1 MSCGQTFLCQLHQ
14 RRFLDFDW
22 WAIWR
27 RKFLYWSYILQHNK
41 NTYDSK
47 VTQEIRYFDQDL
59 LEDSRLIG
67 PSHPWLCFIVKSK
80 KFNRIFK
87 SVVSR
92 FFENLWSDSLWQ
104 FWKEVLEIDNFI
116 HLEPFGTSVKSI
128 SKELEK
134 KGIYELEGCYLIK
147 HSRNNQNSKLTN
159 RIHGQGIYE
168 FDGKYW
174 NSVQSDASIWS
185 SPPEKNPEIEALSL
199 AKVREEAIFLC
210 TCYL

>member
-1 MSCGQTFLCQLHQ
+1 MFPDSSKTYGV
-14 RRFLDFDW
+14 
-22 WAIWR
+22 IV
-27 RKFLYWSYILQHNK
+27 
-41 NTYDSK
+41 YDS
-47 VTQEIRYFDQDL
+47 
-59 LEDSRLIG
+59 SG
-67 PSHPWLCFIVKSK
+67 
-80 KFNRIFK
+80 
-87 SVVSR
+87 
-92 FFENLWSDSLWQ
+92 
-104 FWKEVLEIDNFI
+104 KEVLEIDNFI

-199 AKVREEAIFLC
+199 AKVRRKQYFYAPVICNDDLDTIIALHNLSYHKDYSEAQILC
-210 TCYL
+210 LSWEGMMLFVKKM